1 MRWRTPFYDTLVFA
15 VIATAALFVWVVA
28 AHAKCGEQYRTQ
40 TGWVSVVCVDYPA
53 IRAKT
58 GATMFPDVK
67 GQQVWVTS
75 NDATVKGF
83 RVVLR
88 YRENGAAKEVI
99 RYTDRHPVYASGAM
113 WLLGDVDIVG
123 VTVTEVREAI
133 SYVF

>member
-1 MRWRTPFYDTLVFA
+1 MNWRTFFYDALVFA
-15 VIATAALFVWVVA
+15 LIATAALFVWVVA
-28 AHAKCGEQYRTQ
+28 AHAKCGEEYKTQ

-58 GATMFPDVK
+58 GSTMFPDVK

-88 YRENGAAKEVI
+88 YRENGAAREVI
-99 RYTDRHPVYASGAM
+99 QYTDRHPVYASGAS